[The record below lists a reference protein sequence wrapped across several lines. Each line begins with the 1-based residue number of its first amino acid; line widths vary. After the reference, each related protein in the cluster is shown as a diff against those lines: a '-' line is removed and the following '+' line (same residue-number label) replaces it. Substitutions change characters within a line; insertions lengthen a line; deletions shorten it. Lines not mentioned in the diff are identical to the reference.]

1 MPKLKKQGL
10 KILKMIHLFFV
21 VMWIGGAIALLTVLF
36 FVQPESGDE
45 LFMKSRIIQ
54 LIDDFIIIPGA
65 MGNLLIGIVYGVWT
79 GFGFFKHHWITVK
92 WVLTVAQIL
101 FGTFFLG
108 PWVNGNVKLANT
120 LREHAFSNDV
130 FQYNFQQS
138 AVWGTVQM
146 LLLLVMLILSVQKP
160 WSRVVK
166 RNNIGN

>member
-10 KILKMIHLFFV
+10 KILKMVHLFLV
-21 VMWIGGAIALLTVLF
+21 VMWIGGATSLLLVLF
-36 FVQPESGDE
+36 FVYPETGDE

-54 LIDDFIIIPGA
+54 VIDDFIIIPGA
-65 MGNLLIGIVYGVWT
+65 MGNLLIGIVYGVWS
-79 GFGFFKHHWITVK
+79 GFGFFKHYWITVK

-120 LREHAFSNDV
+120 LREQAFANEV

-138 AVWGTVQM
+138 AFGGTVQ
-146 LLLLVMLILSVQKP
+146 LFLLLVMLVISVQKP
-160 WSRVVK
+160 WGREVRGK
-166 RNNIGN
+166 